1 MYTKIFSVTTRAYKD
16 WGLRI
21 MIFIVL
27 GEKYFLRYFLYLKF
41 YTLFIRGIRIASFCT
56 IGLYLRL
63 KILSGVWL
71 DRNCKIFKIQFELKI
86 IFSILYI
93 VFLVFGMDYLL

>member
-1 MYTKIFSVTTRAYKD
+1 
-16 WGLRI
+16 

-41 YTLFIRGIRIASFCT
+41 YTLFICGIRIASFCT

-63 KILSGVWL
+63 KILSRVWL